1 MRCALILKDL
11 HQVEEGKGED
21 EPSDR
26 RSSLLKALKAGDK
39 LVGLESSNYNHV
51 PGVQVGWW

>member
-1 MRCALILKDL
+1 M
-11 HQVEEGKGED
+11 EEGKGED

-39 LVGLESSNYNHV
+39 LVGLESSNYNHM